1 MPIAPPDSGPP
12 PPDDP
17 LDRLRRL
24 VARLRGPD
32 GCPWD
37 REQTLADLRAYLIEE
52 VHEAA
57 AAIDDDDPPALGE
70 ELGDVLFLVVF
81 AAELLRERG
90 GAGIAEVARAAEAKM
105 VSRHPHVFGDEQ
117 AHDAAAVR
125 KVWGQRKRAER
136 DASEGEPG
144 AGSALDGVP
153 ASLPTLLKAYR
164 MTQKAAD
171 LGFDW
176 PEVDGVLAKIE
187 EELGEVREAIAEHQG
202 DLERGEA
209 GGSEG
214 DRAKSGDGAGG
225 AGPDRGR
232 DRLRDELGD
241 LLFTAANL
249 ARHLHID
256 PDAALAGANR
266 RFRDRFG
273 RMESALAGTSAP
285 HGAAVARGARRAVG
299 AGQERRLSPQ
309 LHWRVAPI
317 NRCTCCSRSRS
328 RSAASPRASGSG
340 GSRCPG

>member
-1 MPIAPPDSGPP
+1 LPLAPPDSDPL
-12 PPDDP
+12 PPDEP

-90 GAGIAEVARAAEAKM
+90 GAGIAELARAAEAKM
-105 VSRHPHVFGDEQ
+105 ISRHPHVFGNEQ

-125 KVWGQRKRAER
+125 KVWGRRKRSER
-136 DASEGEPG
+136 AASEGEQG

-153 ASLPTLLKAYR
+153 ATLPTLLQAYR

-176 PEVDGVLAKIE
+176 PEVEGVLAKVE
-187 EELGEVREAIAEHQG
+187 EELGEVREAIAAPPEP
-202 DLERGEA
+202 R
-209 GGSEG
+209 
-214 DRAKSGDGAGG
+214 
-225 AGPDRGR
+225 R
-232 DRLRDELGD
+232 DRLQAELGD
-241 LLFTAANL
+241 LLFTVANL
-249 ARHLHID
+249 ARHLEID

-273 RMESALAGTSAP
+273 RMESSLAGES
-285 HGAAVARGARRAVG
+285 RGMDH
-299 AGQERRLSPQ
+299 LSLDELDGLWEQ
-309 LHWRVAPI
+309 AK
-317 NRCTCCSRSRS
+317 
-328 RSAASPRASGSG
+328 SGD
-340 GSRCPG
+340 